1 MSEAIPNL
9 DTLRAQ
15 TDAAL
20 SQLIDAG
27 TPDGTTANLIEVLH
41 GLSRRVERLEAMAP
55 QVSAPLP
62 AQSTANPAGDVTTP
76 LQPVEG
82 EAHELS
88 PETPA

>member
-55 QVSAPLP
+55 QYSAPLP
-62 AQSTANPAGDVTTP
+62 AQSTVNPGGGMTAT

-82 EAHELS
+82 EVHELS